1 VSTQIY
7 TVDILLA
14 GGTEWETVYQHYSP
28 DLSESVTL
36 EIVEAVI
43 EEYSKDTQI
52 EKIRCSR
59 YETALCG
66 HKPGRDKRTPPRVN
80 PRGSAAATISR

>member
-1 VSTQIY
+1 MY
-7 TVDILLA
+7 TVDILLV
-14 GGTEWETVYQHYSP
+14 GSIEWETVYQHYSP

-59 YETALCG
+59 YETVRHG
-66 HKPGRDKRTPPRVN
+66 PGQERIKVRH
-80 PRGSAAATISR
+80 SKS